1 MCPKQYWMSASGF
14 CLFHTKDLICVANFI
29 ASKEYFIC
37 WGKRMLERSRI
48 VYMTTLDEV
57 RQVLA
62 SEYADREPRDA

>member
-1 MCPKQYWMSASGF
+1 
-14 CLFHTKDLICVANFI
+14 
-29 ASKEYFIC
+29 
-37 WGKRMLERSRI
+37 MLERSRI